1 MTKITLIMGYGAT
14 ALPLL
19 RRIAEQESKALGV
32 EVLAVS
38 DVRSVEHLDFIESSD
53 AVFIYSHDLPEE
65 VFNSL
70 KCSKAKIIAPTD
82 PYLSLTNVSHEA
94 LVKADL
100 LHRMGGEANLRKLV
114 RLLASLAGV
123 QVEVGEP
130 EEIPW
135 LGIYHPRLGTFVSL
149 KEYLDKYPL
158 ADRPLVGI
166 LFHRTYWLYKQL
178 KPVDVL
184 VQALE
189 QEGLGVIPVFT
200 HGYKTPPSCEGKTK
214 EDALRLFFIDGKPVV
229 EALVNLT
236 FFFLTDHGKA
246 DDSRFRVVK
255 GIELLKQ
262 LNVPVIQVAIT
273 FYRTIE
279 EWLESEQGLD
289 YLSQVYTVIM
299 PEVDG
304 LIEGLYYMGCRVNVL
319 GVKTYE
325 PYSEHAHYLAKRV
338 KRWIVLRRKK
348 PSQRKIAIV
357 LINPPCKGL
366 EANLAVGM
374 GLDVPESIIRFLRY
388 LRENGYHV
396 GDELPENGQALINLI
411 MERRA
416 ISEFRW
422 TTVDEIVKCG
432 GAVAL
437 IDKETYLQWF
447 EELPEPARKRMVEVW
462 GHPQELF
469 SGKAPREL
477 AGMIYEGKL
486 VVPGVLFGNVFIT
499 PQPKFGCAG
508 PACDG
513 KVCKVLHDPTIS
525 PPHQWLAVY
534 RWITRVF
541 KADVLIH
548 FGTHGYLEFRPGKAV
563 GLSPACWP
571 EISIDDVPH
580 LYVYVVANP
589 MEGVIAKRRS
599 YAALVDHLYPP
610 MGMADVLDELD
621 DLLNQYSRAKQL
633 GEHAKLHVIHEKLVE
648 AAQRYNVPLSDP
660 QCPDTVA
667 EEIHHYIDAVR
678 GSQVNLGLHILGD
691 PPADPHRLAEYVVT
705 SMEYDS
711 HYSPSIIRVLAESLG
726 LDYDELKKNPLDYNH
741 TFKATNREILSKLHK
756 VAVNTL
762 QKMLMSSDP
771 SRVDVVKLLVE
782 ELENVFGNIED

>member
-1 MTKITLIMGYGAT
+1 MTKITLIIGYGAT

-19 RRIAEQESKALGV
+19 RRIAEQESKALRV
-32 EVLAVS
+32 DVLAVS

-65 VFNSL
+65 TYNSL
-70 KCSKAKIIAPTD
+70 KRSRAKIIAPTD
-82 PYLSLTNVSHEA
+82 PYLPLTNVSHEV

-149 KEYLDKYPL
+149 KEYLDKYHL

-166 LFHRTYWLYKQL
+166 LFHRTHWLYKQL
-178 KPVDVL
+178 KPVDML

-200 HGYKTPPSCEGKTK
+200 HGYKAPPSCEGKTK
-214 EDALRLFFIDGKPVV
+214 EDALRLFFIDGKPAV

-236 FFFLTDHGKA
+236 FFFLTDHGRV
-246 DDSRFRVVK
+246 DDNRFRVVK

-304 LIEGLYYMGCRVNVL
+304 LIEGLYYMGCRVNEL

-325 PYSEHAHYLAKRV
+325 PYSEHARYLAKRV
-338 KRWIVLRRKK
+338 KRWIELRRKK
-348 PSQRKIAIV
+348 SSQRKIAIV

-374 GLDVPESIIRFLRY
+374 GLDVPESIVRFLRY
-388 LRENGYHV
+388 LKESGYHV
-396 GDELPENGQALINLI
+396 SDELPENGQALINLI
-411 MERRA
+411 MERKA

-447 EELPEPARKRMVEVW
+447 EELPELARKRMVEVW
-462 GHPQELF
+462 GNPQELF

-477 AGMIYEGKL
+477 AGMVYEGKL

-513 KVCKVLHDPTIS
+513 RICKILHDPTIP

-633 GEHAKLHVIHEKLVE
+633 GEHTRLHVIHEKLVE

-667 EEIHHYIDAVR
+667 EEIHRYIDAVR

-691 PPADPHRLAEYVVT
+691 PPADLRRLAEYVVT

-726 LDYDELKKNPLDYNH
+726 LDYDELKRNPLDYNH
-741 TFKATNREILSKLHK
+741 IFKAANREILSKLHK

-771 SRVDVVKLLVE
+771 SRVDVIKLLVE
-782 ELENVFGNIED
+782 ELENVLGNIED